1 MKVLTVIGILL
12 LCYLLL
18 MFINYINDKTYKK
31 YKFKCIEM
39 DFFFVY
45 AVITGIA
52 QYGKNWYFDE
62 LAIDGDILNGILL
75 MSIAAAL
82 FIFILVLNIKR
93 TTFFV
98 GIGITLLQTI
108 IFVPLAVV
116 SFFVLLLALAFFSQT
131 KPVYVINK

>member
-1 MKVLTVIGILL
+1 MKVLTVIGVLL

-18 MFINYINDKTYKK
+18 MFINYINEKTYKK

-39 DFFFVY
+39 DFFIVY

-52 QYGKNWYFDE
+52 YYGNSWYLKE

-75 MSIAAAL
+75 MIFAAVL

-108 IFVPLAVV
+108 IYVPLAVV

>member
-1 MKVLTVIGILL
+1 MKVLTVIGVLL
-12 LCYLLL
+12 LSYLLL

-39 DFFFVY
+39 DFFFIY

-52 QYGKNWYFDE
+52 YYGNSWYLKA
-62 LAIDGDILNGILL
+62 LAVDGDILNGILL

-98 GIGITLLQTI
+98 GVGITLLQTI
-108 IFVPLAVV
+108 IFVPLAVI
-116 SFFVLLLALAFFSQT
+116 SFFLLLIALAFFSQT